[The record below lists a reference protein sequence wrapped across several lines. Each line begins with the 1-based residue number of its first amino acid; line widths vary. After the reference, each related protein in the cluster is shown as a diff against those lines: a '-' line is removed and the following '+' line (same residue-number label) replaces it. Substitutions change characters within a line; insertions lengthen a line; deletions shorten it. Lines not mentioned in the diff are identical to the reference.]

1 MKMQDLIKFNDYY
14 KVYDSKQDLA
24 GYMVWI
30 NGYKFINKVDWDTL
44 PVDQLYSKY
53 KGVDNG

>member
-1 MKMQDLIKFNDYY
+1 MTINTLKRFNELY
-14 KVYDSKQDLA
+14 KVYDSNHNLT
-24 GYMVWI
+24 GYMCWI